1 MAKDPFAS
9 TPDFSAG
16 TPSKLFSPSRV
27 IAFLIGIGA
36 VTFALAYY
44 VPLSSA
50 HSALAQAHDS
60 LSSSNA
66 GTSMQLEKT
75 TQQLMDTQ
83 KQRDEF
89 SGKLKA
95 LDDAKESAASAITEA
110 SGRIKEK
117 LGKLASGKQVEINEQ
132 ADGVALVLDYSKLFR
147 PTEVSVNPAG
157 RKLLCAIAPGLK
169 DLEAEIEV
177 RGYTAQADVKNAALK
192 THYQTGWELS
202 AVRAA
207 GALRVLESCGVAADR
222 MRAVGYANHRLPKPL
237 DKASE
242 GAIYL
247 WLSPKPD

>member
-9 TPDFSAG
+9 TPDFKA
-16 TPSKLFSPSRV
+16 SKSGAFSTSRV

-60 LSSSNA
+60 LSTSNA
-66 GTSMQLEKT
+66 GTSLQLEKT

-89 SGKLKA
+89 AAKLKA
-95 LDDAKESAASAITEA
+95 QDEAKESAVSAITQT
-110 SGRIKEK
+110 SQRIKDK
-117 LGKLASGKQVEINEQ
+117 LGKLASGKQVEISEQ
-132 ADGVALVLDYSKLFR
+132 PGGLALVIDNSKLFR

-157 RKLLCAIAPGLK
+157 RKLLCAIGPGLK
-169 DLEAEIEV
+169 DLESEVEV
-177 RGYTAQADVKNAALK
+177 RGYTADAEVKVPALK
-192 THYQTGWELS
+192 ANYQTGWDLS
-202 AVRAA
+202 AARAA

-237 DKASE
+237 AKGSD

-247 WLSPKPD
+247 WLAPAPE